1 MKSYLRELS
10 FGEIFKGS
18 FEVYFQNFFTI
29 FIIYALPIYP
39 TSYIQNLLLIEGNFP
54 LFWIFLVL
62 NLLLTTIAYAA
73 VAITLSDICL
83 GNKPGIIRSYRYV
96 LSSIFWKLLSTNLLQ
111 VIIIVIGMV
120 LLVVPG
126 IIFMIWLIFVP
137 IVVVLEN
144 TWGIEA
150 LKRSKNLGKDFF
162 FRTLGL
168 LIVIIIVAALF
179 GGIVG
184 AISGAVFGDV
194 PQALLLFIEILVG
207 PLALI
212 MIVLSYYD
220 LRARKEAYDTAS
232 LAEDLRH

>member
-1 MKSYLRELS
+1 MKSYLRALS
-10 FGEIFKGS
+10 FGEIFTGC
-18 FEVYFQNFFTI
+18 FEVYFRNFFTI

-39 TSYIQNLLLIEGNFP
+39 VTYVQNWLLIEENFP
-54 LFWIFLVL
+54 AFWVLLVI

-96 LSSIFWKLLSTNLLQ
+96 FSSIFWKLLSTNLLQ
-111 VIIIVIGMV
+111 VIVIVIGFV
-120 LLVVPG
+120 LVVVPG

-150 LKRSKNLGKDFF
+150 LKRSKNLGTDFF

-168 LIVIIIVAALF
+168 LVVLTIISALF

-184 AISGAVFGDV
+184 GATGAILGDV
-194 PQALLLFIEILVG
+194 PQAILIFIEILVA
-207 PLALI
+207 PLVLV

-220 LRARKEAYDTAS
+220 LRARKEAYDTTS